1 MLPHSTMMENK
12 ARADVKC
19 LRLCVGLSP
28 QLPKSPISV
37 QQQTP
42 VSPSVEDTRQQQS
55 VWQTPHFSARLQGSC
70 FGRVFWSL
78 GTDVW
83 LS

>member
-12 ARADVKC
+12 AQADVKC

-42 VSPSVEDTRQQQS
+42 VSPSVEDTRQTAAECVADTAFLSQAS
-55 VWQTPHFSARLQGSC
+55 GKLFWQGFLVSGN
-70 FGRVFWSL
+70 
-78 GTDVW
+78 
-83 LS
+83 

>member
-1 MLPHSTMMENK
+1 MMENK

-42 VSPSVEDTRQQQS
+42 VSPSVEDTRQQQCVADTAFLS
-55 VWQTPHFSARLQGSC
+55 QASGKLFWQGFLVSGN
-70 FGRVFWSL
+70 
-78 GTDVW
+78 
-83 LS
+83 